1 MKEYLLILLYYH
13 KHYES
18 TIINSII
25 TIIINS
31 TYKYQPIIT
40 YRLTWLKTRTK
51 SLASKIATKG
61 KVASKAKIVTTEYPF
76 WDPIALAQGFDMTPL
91 ATTFFNAAA

>member
-1 MKEYLLILLYYH
+1 MYNNSINAFMKEYLLILLYYH

-40 YRLTWLKTRTK
+40 YRLT
-51 SLASKIATKG
+51 
-61 KVASKAKIVTTEYPF
+61 
-76 WDPIALAQGFDMTPL
+76 
-91 ATTFFNAAA
+91 